1 MEIVYRL
8 LLTGNYFFFRTVSN
22 LLPGRSNNAD
32 LDDTM
37 DRETDPNEVST
48 SSWKS
53 KKSSSRED
61 IQYKLIALLEK
72 EISGSGGN
80 EPKQPTPAN
89 KKDHVSLQLAS
100 FEEKIRSFPSD
111 HQERVLFE
119 LHHVLHRYADNLR
132 RGVYYNDHQ
141 HQHQHQHFQGG
152 QGGQHSHRVPSGQ
165 APHRTSSATATV
177 SSPPDMTTPLRERV
191 LGFDEW

>member
-1 MEIVYRL
+1 MVSI
-8 LLTGNYFFFRTVSN
+8 LTGNYFCRTVSN

-37 DRETDPNEVST
+37 DRETDPNEAST
-48 SSWKS
+48 SSWRS

-80 EPKQPTPAN
+80 EPQQTTPA
-89 KKDHVSLQLAS
+89 KQKDHVSLQLAS
-100 FEEKIRSFPSD
+100 FEEKIRSFPPD

-119 LHHVLHRYADNLR
+119 LHHVLHRYADNFR

-141 HQHQHQHFQGG
+141 HQQQHQHY

-165 APHRTSSATATV
+165 APHRTSSATSTV
-177 SSPPDMTTPLRERV
+177 SAPPDRTTPLRERV

>member
-1 MEIVYRL
+1 MAIVLSANSLYTIL
-8 LLTGNYFFFRTVSN
+8 AGNYFFRTVSN
-22 LLPGRSNNAD
+22 LLPGRSNNVD

-37 DRETDPNEVST
+37 DRETDLNEAST
-48 SSWKS
+48 SSWRS
-53 KKSSSRED
+53 KKSSTHKD
-61 IQYKLIALLEK
+61 IQYKLLALLEK

-80 EPKQPTPAN
+80 EPQQTTPAN
-89 KKDHVSLQLAS
+89 KKDHVALQLAS
-100 FEEKIRSFPSD
+100 FEEKIRSFPPD

-119 LHHVLHRYADNLR
+119 LHNVLHRYADNLR
-132 RGVYYNDHQ
+132 RGVYYHD

-152 QGGQHSHRVPSGQ
+152 QHSHRVLSGQ

-177 SSPPDMTTPLRERV
+177 SALPDRTTPLRERV

>member
-1 MEIVYRL
+1 MQIVCL
-8 LLTGNYFFFRTVSN
+8 LILTGNYFFRTVSN
-22 LLPGRSNNAD
+22 LLPGCSNKVD

-37 DRETDPNEVST
+37 DRETDPNEAST
-48 SSWKS
+48 SSWRS
-53 KKSSSRED
+53 KKSSSHED

-80 EPKQPTPAN
+80 EPQQTTPAN
-89 KKDHVSLQLAS
+89 KKDHVALQLAS

-111 HQERVLFE
+111 YQERVLFE
-119 LHHVLHRYADNLR
+119 LHHVLHRYADNLH

-141 HQHQHQHFQGG
+141 HQHQHF

-177 SSPPDMTTPLRERV
+177 SAPPDSNTPLRERV
-191 LGFDEW
+191 LGFHEW